1 MMINGTSWK
10 TLPYR
15 FVSKE
20 TGDEVASTEAAE
32 FLRWLGAVS
41 ERLSPGQT

>member
-10 TLPYR
+10 TLPY
-15 FVSKE
+15 FVFKE